1 MGDARDDGPRGGWRR
16 RWPWLGAGGAAVV
29 TALVLLVTGVGQAG
43 GRACAAT
50 VTDGVQEA
58 AGAEGAAGAGAQGAR
73 GGTVTGT
80 ATHYVLSGT
89 GNCSYPAPPADGLFV
104 ALSPAEYGSA
114 AACGGYVEVS
124 GPDGSVTAEVIDQ
137 CPPCAAGHVDLSEA
151 AFARIAPLSA
161 GLVPVTYRT
170 LTDPAL
176 PGPVS
181 IRVKEGSSPY
191 WLALL
196 IGNTGNP
203 LASVQAEDAAGTW
216 HDLTRAS
223 YNYWIAASGAGPG
236 PFTVRLTDTAG
247 HQVTAHGIAL
257 EPGAVQNTGLLM
269 YGAGS
274 EAGPATPRAG
284 TATASSPAARAT
296 LRRPAAAVRITA
308 SPVGSGP
315 AAAPDLDQMLV
326 TPPQPTR
333 TPRC

>member
-1 MGDARDDGPRGGWRR
+1 MAPGQHSDRHGRR
-16 RWPWLGAGGAAVV
+16 RWPWLGLGGAAAVAAV
-29 TALVLLVTGVGQAG
+29 SLLVAGVGQAG
-43 GRACAAT
+43 GLACAAQFSP
-50 VTDGVQEA
+50 GEAA
-58 AGAEGAAGAGAQGAR
+58 AGAAVAARAAGAAA

-89 GNCSYPAPPADGLFV
+89 GNCSYPSPPANGLFV
-104 ALSPAEYGSA
+104 AMSPSEYAGA
-114 AACGGYVEVS
+114 ATCGEYVEVS

-161 GLVPVTYRT
+161 GLVPVSYRP

-181 IRVKEGSSPY
+181 IRVKEGSSQY

-196 IGNTGNP
+196 AGDTGNP
-203 LASVQAEDAAGTW
+203 LASVQVEDTGGTW
-216 HDLTRAS
+216 HSLARAS

-257 EPGAVQNTGLLM
+257 EPGAVQDTGILM
-269 YGAGS
+269 YGAGTGG
-274 EAGPATPRAG
+274 EAAGPVTTAPTAVVSSAPAHAAQRRPRA
-284 TATASSPAARAT
+284 S
-296 LRRPAAAVRITA
+296 VRITA
-308 SPVGSGP
+308 SPVGSRP
-315 AAAPDLDQMLV
+315 AAAPDLNQVLV
-326 TPPQPTR
+326 APPGPGR
-333 TPRC
+333 TPGC